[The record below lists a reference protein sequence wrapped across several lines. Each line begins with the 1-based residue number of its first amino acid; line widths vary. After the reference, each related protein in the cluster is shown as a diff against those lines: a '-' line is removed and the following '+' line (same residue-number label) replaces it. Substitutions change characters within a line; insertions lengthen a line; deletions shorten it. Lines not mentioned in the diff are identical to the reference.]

1 MCLWFAICVVHA
13 FMKHLAEHYI
23 MRFPECFVGARVT
36 VGLEVAY
43 DRVAV
48 LCKPCSGGQERLVLE
63 ASGMVL

>member
-1 MCLWFAICVVHA
+1 
-13 FMKHLAEHYI
+13 MKHFAEHYI

-48 LCKPCSGGQERLVLE
+48 LCKPCSGGAGTPGFGSFGNGAVGFLLCREDKF
-63 ASGMVL
+63 